1 MMTIQ
6 LISGEFPSTD
16 AVGLISEMIQVKI
29 KYHEQKIDSIMN
41 EEDIKNRERKIK
53 SLHQTL
59 ADVKKLAEGIPGKVS
74 MESQVTIG

>member
-1 MMTIQ
+1 MTIQ

-16 AVGLISEMIQVKI
+16 AVGLICEMIEVKI

-59 ADVKKLAEGIPGKVS
+59 ADVKKYAEGIPGKVS

>member
-1 MMTIQ
+1 MTIQ

>member
-1 MMTIQ
+1 
-6 LISGEFPSTD
+6 
-16 AVGLISEMIQVKI
+16 MIQVKI